1 MTCVWVLPGPPGL
14 RLPPSGSQDA
24 CRELVLGHLYSG
36 GRAVPVLGPRGASC
50 PSGPW
55 GPGQNRSAREAG
67 RSREKGLRPNAS
79 LGNAR
84 SSPPSTHPGS
94 AVTLLIAVP
103 EERPHPPGPSSPVL
117 WAWPSDL
124 GASLGGTV
132 GGHRHPACPEAPDT
146 AEGKSRFQRSHFL
159 PPAINCKTERQFH
172 NSCWGQKATAL
183 TLYFGTAT
191 YLILRNTQDERG
203 RGSAPQRKSCL
214 KPSGPIDTQRKI
226 WKVSPLIWTFPP
238 SSAQQTSR

>member
-14 RLPPSGSQDA
+14 RLPPSGPQDA
-24 CRELVLGHLYSG
+24 CRELVLGHLYPG

-67 RSREKGLRPNAS
+67 RSHKKGLRPNTS

-94 AVTLLIAVP
+94 AVTLLIAAP
-103 EERPHPPGPSSPVL
+103 KERPHPLDRHRPPCGLGRATWGHPSEGR
-117 WAWPSDL
+117 L
-124 GASLGGTV
+124 GDIATL
-132 GGHRHPACPEAPDT
+132 PARRLQT
-146 AEGKSRFQRSHFL
+146 LQREKAGFKDHSFSL
-159 PPAINCKTERQFH
+159 PPSTATHSINLI
-172 NSCWGQKATAL
+172 TAL
-183 TLYFGTAT
+183 TLYLGTAT

-203 RGSAPQRKSCL
+203 RVSALQRKSCL
-214 KPSGPIDTQRKI
+214 KPSGPINTQRKI
-226 WKVSPLIWTFPP
+226 WKVSPFIWTFPP